1 MGSGDQTFEILKFR
15 TMAVDADERKQDLA
29 ALNKHANGDPRM
41 FKVPN
46 DPRVTR
52 SGKVLRRF
60 SIDELPQLWN
70 VVRGQM
76 SLVGPRP
83 LILEE
88 DLHVVDWRRQRL
100 NLKPGITGLWQ
111 VLGRDDIG
119 FEEMVRLDY
128 VYVTTWSLLNDIKL
142 VLRTIPALYRAR
154 EC

>member
-1 MGSGDQTFEILKFR
+1 MS
-15 TMAVDADERKQDLA
+15 ADADQRKGEFA
-29 ALNKHANGDPRM
+29 ALNKHVDGDARM
-41 FKVPN
+41 FKITN

-52 SGKVLRRF
+52 SGKILRRF
-60 SIDELPQLWN
+60 SIDELPQLIN
-70 VVRGQM
+70 VVRGEM

-128 VYVTTWSLLNDIKL
+128 VYVTTWSMLNDLKL
-142 VLRTIPALYRAR
+142 ILRTIPALYRAR

>member
-1 MGSGDQTFEILKFR
+1 
-15 TMAVDADERKQDLA
+15 
-29 ALNKHANGDPRM
+29 
-41 FKVPN
+41 
-46 DPRVTR
+46 
-52 SGKVLRRF
+52 VLRG
-60 SIDELPQLWN
+60 E
-70 VVRGQM
+70 M

-128 VYVTTWSLLNDIKL
+128 VYVTTWSLLNDLKL
-142 VLRTIPALYRAR
+142 ILRTIPALYRAR
-154 EC
+154 GC